1 MSGDRFI
8 SNTNNVVRNQNK
20 IDDEDNF
27 FMQNEPVN
35 FAKISQ
41 TQPLRRINDYD
52 ANILRE
58 DAYKEVSDEL
68 FKLEYKISKQENEL
82 AELTKQIKMA
92 EEIHD
97 YFQADKLNTTKEQL
111 IKELAV
117 LKDMYNEASISAKIS
132 DDLTSKIKEKFL
144 NTGKTISNFFL
155 FILSK
160 IPGKVSSIIEV
171 KQSLETLESINKSV
185 DELMNSRYPY
195 GEASYKYEQLS
206 KYIARANSI
215 QSQISG
221 FMK

>member
-1 MSGDRFI
+1 MSGDKFI
-8 SNTNNVVRNQNK
+8 SNSNNFIRNQNS
-20 IDDEDNF
+20 IDDENNF
-27 FMQNEPVN
+27 FMQSEPVN
-35 FAKISQ
+35 FSKIPQ

-58 DAYKEVSDEL
+58 DAYKEVNDEL
-68 FKLEYKISKQENEL
+68 FKLEYKISRQENEL
-82 AELTKQIKMA
+82 AELTKQIKIA

-97 YFQADKLNTTKEQL
+97 YFQADKLKSTKEQL
-111 IKELAV
+111 IKELSI
-117 LKDMYNEASISAKIS
+117 LKDMYNEASLSAKIS

-144 NTGKTISNFFL
+144 NIGRTISDFFL
-155 FILSK
+155 LILTK

-195 GEASYKYEQLS
+195 GEAAEKYEQLS

-215 QSQISG
+215 QSEIYG